1 MSRNTRVLR
10 AAPIAL
16 AALLVA
22 VALGACGSSTTTTTT
37 TRSRAT
43 PAGVSRGTQVSARS
57 TAPVSNSTGTLVP
70 TPFTPTD
77 VSVLASETLP
87 QIFSSGS
94 PWNQPVNALPADP
107 NSARLLTL
115 ASERIGAVEIAGHT
129 GVVTQRRFVP
139 DGLYINTVR
148 WTDPVVTDQGGAATK
163 VFCRQLFCGP
173 DSVGLTSLTV
183 PAGVNPDPRY
193 DGWFTA
199 IDSQRDV
206 AYDLW
211 RARRQ
216 VDGSISFQYVKKW
229 NLASSGYQA
238 PYNVSARGSGLP
250 LFAGLITLADL
261 RSGQINHALAISV
274 PGPSQ
279 RNFVS
284 PASSTDGNG
293 TVDSLPE
300 GARIRL
306 RASVTLPSV
315 PNGASRRLADALVA
329 ALVRYG
335 AIVVDRSAVPTLY
348 AEKDVAARF
357 LQGNEIQALHLSDF
371 EVVALPPRVPYPN
384 PKVTQ
389 VGPQFT
395 PTTYG
400 FGGAGGAP

>member
-1 MSRNTRVLR
+1 MTVTT
-10 AAPIAL
+10 AL
-16 AALLVA
+16 A
-22 VALGACGSSTTTTTT
+22 ACGSSTSTTTTHAQT
-37 TRSRAT
+37 AS
-43 PAGVSRGTQVSARS
+43 GVNRGTQVSTRS
-57 TAPVSNSTGTLVP
+57 NTAPTADSTGTLDP
-70 TPFTPTD
+70 SRFTPTN
-77 VSVLASETLP
+77 VSVVAGETLP
-87 QIFSSGS
+87 QIFAMGS
-94 PWNQPVNALPADP
+94 PWNQPVDTLPVDP
-107 NSARLLTL
+107 NSAQLLTL
-115 ASERIGAVEIAGHT
+115 ASQRIGAVEVPGQS

-139 DGLYINTVR
+139 DGVFINTTR
-148 WTDPVVTDQGGAATK
+148 WTDPVVTDQAGAATK
-163 VFCRQLFCGP
+163 VFCRQRFCGP
-173 DSVGLTSLTV
+173 DAVGLSSLTL
-183 PAGVNPDPRY
+183 PTGVNPDPRF

-199 IDSQRDV
+199 INTQLDV

-229 NLASSGYQA
+229 NLAGSGYQS

-250 LFAGLITLADL
+250 LFAGMITLADL

-279 RNFVS
+279 RNFVT

-293 TVDSLPE
+293 SVNSLPE

-306 RASVTLPSV
+306 KANTLLGKTPS
-315 PNGASRRLADALVA
+315 GASRRLADAIVV

-348 AEKDVAARF
+348 AQKDVAARF
-357 LQGNEIQALHLSDF
+357 LQGNEIQSLHLSDF
-371 EVVALPPRVPYPN
+371 QVVGLPPRIAYPN

-395 PTTYG
+395 PTTFG
-400 FGGAGGAP
+400 FGGGGGG